1 MKIILFAN
9 TFEYFALRINF
20 LKELKNSGYKI
31 FLIGSSDKF
40 KRDFDNMGI
49 ETVHLTINRKSK
61 NPITEFYLLI
71 KLFKILNQI
80 KPNIILSFTIKPV
93 IYCGILNRFL
103 RIPIISTMTG
113 VGPYFFK
120 HDLFNFFMRKLFKF
134 SQKNTTKIV
143 LQNKDDLNFFI
154 KNNLITNAQSIVIP
168 GFGIDANYF
177 SVSTYP
183 KNQNIT
189 FLLIAR
195 MLWNKGIG
203 EYLEAARNIKKNKPH
218 IDFQLLGTIDKE
230 NAYCISQEQIDSWVE
245 EKLVKYLGHVD
256 DVRPFI
262 SKANCIVLPS
272 YREGMPRVL
281 LQACSMGRPIITT
294 NVPGCRDVVIHNEN
308 GFVCAPEDVNSLK
321 TALNDF
327 INLTFSEKEKM
338 GLKARSVIETKFEE
352 KIIFKSFL
360 DEIHSLTK

>member
-9 TFEYFALRINF
+9 TFEYFVLRINF

-40 KRDFDNMGI
+40 KKDFDNMGI
-49 ETVHLTINRKSK
+49 ETVHLTIKRKSK
-61 NPITEFYLLI
+61 NLITEFYLLI

-113 VGPYFFK
+113 IGPYFFK

-143 LQNKDDLNFFI
+143 LQNKDDLDFFI

-183 KNQNIT
+183 KNQNVT

-218 IDFQLLGTIDKE
+218 INFQLLGTIDKE
-230 NAYCISQEQIDSWVE
+230 NAYCISQEQMDSWVE
-245 EKLVKYLGHVD
+245 EKLVKYLGYVD

-272 YREGMPRVL
+272 YREGMPRAL

-294 NVPGCRDVVIHNEN
+294 NVPGCRDVVIHNKN
-308 GFVCAPEDVNSLK
+308 GFLCEAKNSKDLTDK
-321 TALNDF
+321 MINF
-327 INLTFSEKEKM
+327 INLSLSEKIKM
-338 GLKARSVIETKFEE
+338 GNEGRKIAEKNFDENIVIKKYFDTIQEL
-352 KIIFKSFL
+352 I
-360 DEIHSLTK
+360 

>member
-9 TFEYFALRINF
+9 TFEYFVLRINF

-40 KRDFDNMGI
+40 KKDFDNMGI
-49 ETVHLTINRKSK
+49 ETVHLTIKRKSK
-61 NPITEFYLLI
+61 NPITEFCLLI

-103 RIPIISTMTG
+103 KIPIISTMTG
-113 VGPYFFK
+113 TGPYFFK

-134 SQKNTTKIV
+134 SQKKTTKV
-143 LQNKDDLNFFI
+143 VVQNKDDLDFFI

-177 SVSTYP
+177 SISACP
-183 KNQNIT
+183 KNQNVT

-218 IDFQLLGTIDKE
+218 INFQLLGTIDKE
-230 NAYCISQEQIDSWVE
+230 NAYCISQEQMDSWVE
-245 EKLVKYLGHVD
+245 EKLVKYLGYVD

-272 YREGMPRVL
+272 YREGMPRAL

-294 NVPGCRDVVIHNEN
+294 NVPGCRDVVIHNKN
-308 GFVCAPEDVNSLK
+308 GFLCEAKNSKDLTDK
-321 TALNDF
+321 MINF
-327 INLTFSEKEKM
+327 INLSLSEKIKM
-338 GLKARSVIETKFEE
+338 GNEGRKIAEKNFDENIVIKKYFDTIQEL
-352 KIIFKSFL
+352 I
-360 DEIHSLTK
+360 